1 MQNTSTCVVVDC
13 RARVKTIHHL
23 DRDTHQMDHPPLANL
38 HIHQRLLV
46 LVLRIPHNLVPTPL
60 NPILAIRRHPTLDT
74 HQHPILGTHQ
84 HPAQDIHQHTILVTH
99 QRPTLVTHQ
108 RPIQVTHRLPIQAI
122 RPYPIAPLTPT
133 LATLDRIQDIL
144 LLSIP
149 LWVE

>member
-1 MQNTSTCVVVDC
+1 
-13 RARVKTIHHL
+13 
-23 DRDTHQMDHPPLANL
+23 MDHPPLANL

-46 LVLRIPHNLVPTPL
+46 LVLLIPHNLVPTLL

-74 HQHPILGTHQ
+74 HQHP
-84 HPAQDIHQHTILVTH
+84 ILVTH

-144 LLSIP
+144 LLPIP